1 MKKRDNHTE
10 QKTDNTCS
18 WYVCMF
24 RKDTTIPFNT
34 FCDMSL
40 NRPRRTRCAF
50 IITIITKLNLH
61 HLNYNTG
68 KLITQMLWK
77 PMCCISPQASHVVAL
92 SLNNIEHRP
101 KTSTAEKR
109 ANPGTHLDA
118 GLSSSFIDA
127 QRSAVVISLEKD
139 TRFPETASSRTVCH
153 KSGCH
158 AVTCSN

>member
-1 MKKRDNHTE
+1 MCV
-10 QKTDNTCS
+10 CS
-18 WYVCMF
+18 V
-24 RKDTTIPFNT
+24 KTTIPFNT
-34 FCDMSL
+34 FCNMSL
-40 NRPRRTRCAF
+40 NRPHRTRCAF
-50 IITIITKLNLH
+50 TISIITNLNLH

-77 PMCCISPQASHVVAL
+77 LMCCISPQASHVVSL

-101 KTSTAEKR
+101 KISTGEKR
-109 ANPGTHLDA
+109 ANPGTHADA
-118 GLSSSFIDA
+118 GLSSPFIDA
-127 QRSAVVISLEKD
+127 QRSAVVIILEKD